1 MNYTIDIGKNIG
13 YNKGIINIW
22 GYILMEHRTAEE
34 LQEEY
39 YKMITAEL
47 QEEYYQRI
55 TEDIN
60 TAGEYFN
67 WMYECVQTPA
77 KDEYE
82 QLAREE
88 YVKNWHQYFM
98 ERVKDW

>member
-1 MNYTIDIGKNIG
+1 MDYIIDIRKNTC

-22 GYILMEHRTAEE
+22 GSIQMVNKTAE
-34 LQEEY
+34 
-39 YKMITAEL
+39 EL

-55 TEDIN
+55 TEGIN

-67 WMYECVQTPA
+67 WLSECVQTPS

-82 QLAREE
+82 HLARAE
-88 YVKNWHQYFM
+88 YVGNWHQYFM
-98 ERVKDW
+98 EHVKEF